1 MIRKSAFVYLA
12 KWLVA
17 SGILAVLCGCWNIKD
32 INHRALPIAMGLEGT
47 DDELQVYL
55 LIPFN
60 DRNKQDTIIVSET
73 GKTINE
79 IIDKINKNIE
89 LQIDLLHL
97 KIIVFERAIAE
108 KGLND
113 SIASFMRAGD
123 VSAKT
128 IVTITDHKLKVLFER
143 MKSSTIE
150 QGIGIYNYFEKNAGW
165 SPHLAQTRIWHVFRS
180 SQSHAKDV
188 PVPLINP
195 GRTTTLASPG
205 SAVLRQGKMVGK
217 ITSDETLMFNAFA
230 GSGSQGKIEVMDHA
244 SVLIV
249 SDTLTHRTSLEG
261 DTPVLNSKLT
271 LKVTIIETKGSP
283 TATLIKKELEELW
296 TQRYRQMFGKVQAM
310 RSDILGLGQLFRSKL
325 SMGRLDRWRDEYY
338 PRLKFNLKVK
348 AIIQNEGLLKMKE

>member
-1 MIRKSAFVYLA
+1 
-12 KWLVA
+12 
-17 SGILAVLCGCWNIKD
+17 
-32 INHRALPIAMGLEGT
+32 
-47 DDELQVYL
+47 
-55 LIPFN
+55 
-60 DRNKQDTIIVSET
+60 
-73 GKTINE
+73 
-79 IIDKINKNIE
+79 
-89 LQIDLLHL
+89 
-97 KIIVFERAIAE
+97 
-108 KGLND
+108 
-113 SIASFMRAGD
+113 
-123 VSAKT
+123 
-128 IVTITDHKLKVLFER
+128 
-143 MKSSTIE
+143 
-150 QGIGIYNYFEKNAGW
+150 
-165 SPHLAQTRIWHVFRS
+165 
-180 SQSHAKDV
+180 
-188 PVPLINP
+188 
-195 GRTTTLASPG
+195 
-205 SAVLRQGKMVGK
+205 
-217 ITSDETLMFNAFA
+217 MFNAFA